1 MTPVDVVPARPGAVS
16 GEPRLAERTF
26 DELFGDAVRF
36 HGHLC
41 PGQVLG
47 IRMALA
53 GCREVGI
60 ERPRSAGKRL
70 VVFVEIDRCATDAI
84 QAVTGVSLG
93 KRTLK
98 HVDYGKMAATFVDV
112 VGGSAVRVVARDDAR
127 QAASEWAPHEP
138 EPRRA
143 QVAAYRRMPEP
154 LLLRIER
161 VTVNPGWLD
170 RRRVRVRCDRC
181 GEGINY
187 DREVTFTGRTLC
199 RACAEGSYYAPR
211 SEAVEEEAIVMS
223 RRASPIA

>member
-1 MTPVDVVPARPGAVS
+1 MSERNGGAMTSVDVVPPRPGAAVV
-16 GEPRLAERTF
+16 EPPLAERPF
-26 DELFGDAVRF
+26 DELLADAVRF

-84 QAVTGVSLG
+84 QALTGVSLG

-98 HVDYGKMAATFVDV
+98 HLDYGKMAATFVDA

-127 QAASEWAPHEP
+127 QAASEWAPREP

-170 RRRVRVRCDRC
+170 RRRVRVRCDQC

-187 DREVTFTGRTLC
+187 EREVIAAGRALC
-199 RACAEGSYYAPR
+199 RACADGAYYIPCEALEEGA
-211 SEAVEEEAIVMS
+211 MT
-223 RRASPIA
+223 